1 MTDQLTHDR
10 AAEELEAVALGIAP
24 PDIVTGVGEHA
35 AACDEC
41 RRALDAHQQTVAALG
56 YLAPVGELNR
66 GRSAGIRSR
75 LVSRAGA
82 DADLAARRRSA
93 AASRPVTPP
102 RPGAA
107 SRPAQPPH
115 VPSPLKAL
123 VSKAV
128 SPPKTAPPPRDA
140 VAERPVRPTPVV
152 IRQTPVRQTPV
163 RQTPVRQT
171 PVRQTPSAGAALAA
185 PPPGVLRVRP
195 TADRRWAVAAT
206 IGLLAVTAL
215 LVRASAERNALRS
228 LAAGETSTLQARADS
243 LEQEL
248 RQKERALAVVST
260 PGVRIVSLTNRSNPG
275 RALARMFWDAG
286 TDRWTLFVYQLR
298 QPRPGRIYQV
308 WLVTRERRISAGL
321 FRPNPDGGALV
332 EARHDVD
339 PPRTLRAVVITEEP
353 VSGSDIPSG
362 PVVLA
367 GGAAF

>member
-10 AAEELEAVALGIAP
+10 AAEELETVALGIAP
-24 PDIVTGVGEHA
+24 PDIVASVGEHA
-35 AACDEC
+35 AACEEC

-75 LVSRAGA
+75 LLSRAGA

-102 RPGAA
+102 RPAPAA
-107 SRPAQPPH
+107 RAAQPPH

-123 VSKAV
+123 VSKV
-128 SPPKTAPPPRDA
+128 VPPPKIAPAPRDA

-171 PVRQTPSAGAALAA
+171 PSAGAALAA
-185 PPPGVLRVRP
+185 PPPGVFRVRP
-195 TADRRWAVAAT
+195 TSDRRWAVAAT
-206 IGLLAVTAL
+206 IALLAVTAL
-215 LVRASAERNALRS
+215 LIRTSAERNALRS
-228 LAAGETSTLQARADS
+228 AATGETSTLQARADL

-275 RALARMFWDAG
+275 RALARMFWDAR

-298 QPRPGRIYQV
+298 QPRSGRIYQV

-321 FRPNPDGGALV
+321 FRPNPDGSALV